1 MVDSVQQECKQCPLL
16 GGNIS
21 EVKALDP
28 NKVYVIDVT
37 FEREPPLDYVSNC
50 MHQISNMFAKNDI
63 ATILTCSQFG
73 PKLNFIEEKEQD
85 A

>member
-1 MVDSVQQECKQCPLL
+1 MVDSGQQGCKQCPLL

-21 EVKALDP
+21 EVRGLDP
-28 NKVYVIDVT
+28 SKVYIIDIT
-37 FEREPPLDYVSNC
+37 FEREPPLDYVSTY
-50 MHQISNMFAKNDI
+50 MQRIRDMLTSNGVVS
-63 ATILTCSQFG
+63 ILTCSQFG

>member
-1 MVDSVQQECKQCPLL
+1 MVDLVQQECKQCPLL

-28 NKVYVIDVT
+28 GKVYVIDVT

-50 MHQISNMFAKNDI
+50 MQHISEMLAKNNI
-63 ATILTCSQFG
+63 ASILTCSQFG

>member
-1 MVDSVQQECKQCPLL
+1 MVDSGQPGCKQCPLL
-16 GGNIS
+16 GGEIS

-37 FEREPPLDYVSNC
+37 FEREPTLDYVSEY

-73 PKLNFIEEKEQD
+73 PKLNFVEEKE
-85 A
+85 